1 MNQTYKELKDAA
13 RAKQAADD
21 RFKLQ
26 LICLGLLM
34 LAWVAV
40 EVVFS

>member
-1 MNQTYKELKDAA
+1 MNRTYRELKDAA

-26 LICLGLLM
+26 LICLGVVM
-34 LAWVAV
+34 LVWVAA